1 MKYLHEVTA
10 AFCPAGFGF
19 ETVSAPFR
27 FVAVFV

>member
-1 MKYLHEVTA
+1 MKYLQEVTT
-10 AFCPAGFGF
+10 AFCPAGF